1 MHTRELVRR
10 MDSFG
15 HTNVDVLDGT
25 VIQKSLQIASKS
37 DAFLLILTK
46 FELQQIEFASV

>member
-1 MHTRELVRR
+1 

-15 HTNVDVLDGT
+15 HTNVEDVLDGT